1 MPMSSFKIT
10 LIVAVVALGGW
21 LWFQRDNQIPQS
33 FIAFLDVGQGDAT
46 YIRTTTGA
54 DVFIDGGPDRTILE
68 RVPEVM
74 QPFDTTIETLIL
86 THPDADH
93 ITGIV
98 ELVKRY
104 DVQQIITTALPATKP
119 LHLELL
125 QLIEDK
131 HIQHVIVSA
140 GDELQLDTA
149 MYCIVLYPSLTTP
162 LSSLETNDTSLT
174 LECHFDA
181 TTILFTGD
189 MSSLVEKEL
198 VQNVMLTDI
207 DVLKVP
213 HHGSKS
219 ASTAEF
225 LAAITPE
232 LCIIEV
238 GSNNQYGHPH
248 QEVMDR
254 LQQYCQIR
262 RTDQEGTIIIPL
274 SQ

>member
-1 MPMSSFKIT
+1 MSSFKV
-10 LIVAVVALGGW
+10 IVTIALLAFGGW
-21 LWFQRDNQIPQS
+21 LWFQRDNQSPQS
-33 FIAFLDVGQGDAT
+33 FMAFLEVGQGDAT

-54 DVFIDGGPDRTILE
+54 DVFIDGGPDRTVLE
-68 RVPEVM
+68 RTSEVM
-74 QPFDTTIETLIL
+74 QPFDATIETLIL

-93 ITGIV
+93 ITGVV

-104 DVQQIITTALPATKP
+104 DVQQIVTTALLATKP

-125 QLIEDK
+125 ELIQQND
-131 HIQHVIVSA
+131 IQHVIVSA
-140 GDELQLDTA
+140 GDIIQLDQA
-149 MYCIVLYPSLTTP
+149 MYCTVLYPALDTP
-162 LSSLETNDTSLT
+162 LMALETNDTSLVLQCDFNST
-174 LECHFDA
+174 AVL
-181 TTILFTGD
+181 LTGD

-198 VQNVMLTDI
+198 VQNGGLTDV
-207 DVLKVP
+207 DLLKVP

-225 LAAITPE
+225 LAATTPE

-238 GSNNQYGHPH
+238 GRNNQYGHPH

-262 RTDQEGTIIIPL
+262 RTDQAGTIIIPL

>member
-1 MPMSSFKIT
+1 MSSFKVTIT
-10 LIVAVVALGGW
+10 IALLALGGW
-21 LWFQRDNQIPQS
+21 LWFQRDNQTPQS
-33 FIAFLDVGQGDAT
+33 FMAFLDVGQGDAT

-74 QPFDTTIETLIL
+74 RSFDTTIETLIL

-93 ITGIV
+93 ITGVV

-125 QLIEDK
+125 ELIQRND
-131 HIQHVIVSA
+131 IQHIIVSA
-140 GDELQLDTA
+140 GDIIQLDQA
-149 MYCIVLYPSLTTP
+149 MYCTVLYPALDTP
-162 LSSLETNDTSLT
+162 LMALETNDTSLVLQCDFNST
-174 LECHFDA
+174 SVL
-181 TTILFTGD
+181 LTGD
-189 MSSLVEKEL
+189 MSSKVETKL
-198 VQNVMLTDI
+198 SPFDVDI
-207 DVLKVP
+207 LKVP

-219 ASTAEF
+219 SSTDEF

-232 LCIIEV
+232 LCVIEV
-238 GSNNQYGHPH
+238 GKDNQYGHPH
-248 QEVMDR
+248 QAVMDR

-262 RTDQEGTIIIPL
+262 RTDQAGTIILPL
-274 SQ
+274 D

>member
-1 MPMSSFKIT
+1 MPMSSFRIT
-10 LIVAVVALGGW
+10 LAVALAALGGW

-33 FIAFLDVGQGDAT
+33 FMAFLDVGQGDAT

-68 RVPEVM
+68 RIPEVM
-74 QPFDTTIETLIL
+74 RPFDTTIETLIL

-119 LHLELL
+119 LHRELLELIK
-125 QLIEDK
+125 QND
-131 HIQHVIVSA
+131 IQHVIVSA
-140 GDELQLDTA
+140 GDIIQLDQATS
-149 MYCIVLYPSLTTP
+149 CTVLYPTLTTP
-162 LSSLETNDTSLT
+162 VTQLETNDTSLI
-174 LECHFDA
+174 LECQFAA
-181 TTILFTGD
+181 TSVLFTGD

-198 VQNVMLTDI
+198 VQSGGLTDV
-207 DVLKVP
+207 DLLKVP

-238 GSNNQYGHPH
+238 GKDNQYGHPH
-248 QEVMDR
+248 QAVMDR
-254 LQQYCQIR
+254 LRQYCQIR
-262 RTDQEGTIIIPL
+262 RTDQAGTIIWPL
-274 SQ
+274 D